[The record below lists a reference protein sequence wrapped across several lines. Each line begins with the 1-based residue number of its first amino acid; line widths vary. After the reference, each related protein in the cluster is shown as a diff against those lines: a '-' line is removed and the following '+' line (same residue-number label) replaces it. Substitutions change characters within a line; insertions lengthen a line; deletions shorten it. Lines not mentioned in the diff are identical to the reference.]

1 LILFY
6 ALKIGE
12 MASWKWFLN
21 CASRT
26 IATFILLTPVADIF
40 GQELEPRAY
49 VNVPV
54 GLNYFVAGYSYSSGG
69 VLFDPAIPL
78 ENANIKTHATLLAYA
93 RSIKVGKMSGKIDAI
108 IPFAHLSGT
117 AEFMGQPGSREVTGM
132 CDPRIRMSVIFLGGP
147 ALSLAEYQK
156 YKQNF
161 IMGAS
166 LQVILPLGQYDDS
179 KLVNLGT
186 NRFAFKPEIGISKTF
201 NRLVLELATAVNIY
215 TENHN
220 SYGGKTLIQDP
231 IGSVQSHVIYNFKK
245 GIWTALD
252 ATYYW
257 GGNTTIDGVQTNS
270 MQENSRI
277 GLTFALPINIHHSIK
292 LNLSTGTT
300 TRTGTDF
307 DSVILAWQYR
317 FGSQK
322 SGK

>member
-1 LILFY
+1 MVCWKWLLFWLSKAFATLIL
-6 ALKIGE
+6 
-12 MASWKWFLN
+12 
-21 CASRT
+21 
-26 IATFILLTPVADIF
+26 ILAVIKTF

-54 GLNYFVAGYSYSSGG
+54 GLNYFVAGYNYSSGG
-69 VLFDPAIPL
+69 VLFDPSIPL

-108 IPFAHLSGT
+108 VPFGWLSGT
-117 AEFMGQPGSREVTGM
+117 AEFMGQPGYREVSGL
-132 CDPRIRMSVIFLGGP
+132 CDPKIRMSVLFLGGP
-147 ALSLAEYQK
+147 ALSLSEYQN

-161 IMGAS
+161 VFGAS

-186 NRFAFKPEIGISKTF
+186 NRFSIKPEIGISKTF
-201 NRLVLELATAVNIY
+201 HRLVLELATAINIY
-215 TENHN
+215 NVNHN
-220 SYGGKTLIQDP
+220 YYGGKTLSQEP

-257 GGNTTIDGVQTNS
+257 GGNTTIDGVQSNS
-270 MQENSRI
+270 MQENSRLGI
-277 GLTFALPINIHHSIK
+277 TIAVPVNIHHSIK

-307 DSVILAWQYR
+307 DSAILAWQYR
-317 FGSQK
+317 WGRQN